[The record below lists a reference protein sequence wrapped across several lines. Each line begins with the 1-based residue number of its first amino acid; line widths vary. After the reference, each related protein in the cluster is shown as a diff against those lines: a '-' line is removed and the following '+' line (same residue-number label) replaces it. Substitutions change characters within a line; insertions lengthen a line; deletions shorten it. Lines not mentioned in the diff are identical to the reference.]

1 MNWNV
6 TRFPVLASTND
17 LALEW
22 MRAGNARAGDVLV
35 TAEQRAGRGR
45 PGRAWHSPPGALLMT
60 AVLPFVPERVGWTS
74 LAAGIAV
81 ATAVR
86 EWGVPAGVKW
96 PNDIVLDGRKLAG
109 VLAETSVPG
118 LVAVGIGLNVT
129 NPLPA
134 DPELAA
140 RTARL
145 VDTLPEITVEQVLEQ
160 VLAQLERQWTLLEVL
175 DACLLS
181 VVWEA
186 LDTTRGRRLRW
197 SEEGV
202 TGTAEGVDEHG
213 ALILRTDSGRLVT
226 AAVGE
231 VTFL

>member
-6 TRFPVLASTND
+6 TRFTTLASTND

-22 MRAGNARAGDVLV
+22 MRAGTARAGDVLV

-45 PGRAWHSPPGALLMT
+45 PGRTWHSPPGALLLT
-60 AVLPFVPERVGWTS
+60 AVLPFVPERVGWTA
-74 LAAGIAV
+74 LAAGAAV
-81 ATAVR
+81 AQAVR
-86 EWGVPAGVKW
+86 SLGAPARVKW
-96 PNDIVLDGRKLAG
+96 PNDVVLEGRKLAG

-118 LVAVGIGLNVT
+118 LVAVGIGMNVS
-129 NPLPA
+129 NPPPP

-145 VDTLPEITVEQVLEQ
+145 ADFLPQVTVDTALEQ
-160 VLAQLERQWTLLEVL
+160 VLAQLERHW
-175 DACLLS
+175 ALLS
-181 VVWEA
+181 APVGCPLGAIWAE
-186 LDTTRGRRLRW
+186 LDTTLGRRLRW
-197 SEEGV
+197 SEAGV
-202 TGTAEGVDEHG
+202 TGTADGVDEHG
-213 ALILRTDSGRLVT
+213 ALILRTDDGRRVA

>member
-1 MNWNV
+1 MNWSV

-22 MRAGNARAGDVLV
+22 MRAGTARAGDVLV
-35 TAEQRAGRGR
+35 AAEQRAGRGR
-45 PGRAWHSPPGALLMT
+45 PGRTWHSPPGALLMT

-74 LAAGIAV
+74 LAAGAAV

-86 EWGVPAGVKW
+86 GLGVPAGVKW
-96 PNDIVLDGRKLAG
+96 PNDVVVEGRKLAG
-109 VLAETSVPG
+109 VLAETSVSG
-118 LVAVGIGLNVT
+118 LVAVGIGMNVT
-129 NPLPA
+129 NPLPP

-145 VDTLPEITVEQVLEQ
+145 VEYLPSATVEL
-160 VLAQLERQWTLLEVL
+160 LLERVLGELERHWG
-175 DACLLS
+175 LLS
-181 VVWEA
+181 APENRPLSTVWEE

-197 SEEGV
+197 SEAGI
-202 TGTAEGVDEHG
+202 TGIADGVDVSG
-213 ALILRTDSGRLVT
+213 ALILRTTDDRLVT